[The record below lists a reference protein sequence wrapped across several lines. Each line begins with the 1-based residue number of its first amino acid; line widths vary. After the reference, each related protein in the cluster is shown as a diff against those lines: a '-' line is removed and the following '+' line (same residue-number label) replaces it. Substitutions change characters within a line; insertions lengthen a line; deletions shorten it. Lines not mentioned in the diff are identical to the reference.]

1 MRINDPWAFTSHVG
15 HNGCVCIGAKIPDW
29 SIPKLYDD
37 PHIIWWSPYY
47 MVNKILG
54 YIVKMANM
62 ALSSWFIYKSRSWN
76 MCKHR
81 YKHFSITGS
90 KNRETGSY
98 KTGNRRRCDVLHDIY
113 QSEVIPDRKVY
124 VYKVLKAFLKNRKYF
139 RSKPEVGTCFL
150 K

>member
-1 MRINDPWAFTSHVG
+1 
-15 HNGCVCIGAKIPDW
+15 
-29 SIPKLYDD
+29 
-37 PHIIWWSPYY
+37 
-47 MVNKILG
+47 
-54 YIVKMANM
+54 MANM
-62 ALSSWFIYKSRSWN
+62 ALPPWFIYKSRSWN
-76 MCKHR
+76 ICKHR

-139 RSKPEVGTCFL
+139 RSKPEVGTCFFWNNRTRFNEKSYFGRSFVATL
-150 K
+150 NGGYGKLEVLPVKFKSQLNKSYSKVEQMN